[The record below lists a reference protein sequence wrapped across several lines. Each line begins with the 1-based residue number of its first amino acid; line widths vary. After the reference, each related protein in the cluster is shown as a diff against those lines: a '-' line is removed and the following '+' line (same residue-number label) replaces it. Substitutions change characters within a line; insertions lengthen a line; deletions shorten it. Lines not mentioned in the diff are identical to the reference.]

1 MKVFRIVKWLNCYR
15 VDQRHHIM
23 WIFRY
28 WDIGAAALCPTYTF
42 DTQHDAIRAIRNVA
56 GDKAII
62 YIKVEKFIYY
72 G

>member
-1 MKVFRIVKWLNCYR
+1 MKVFRIVRWLNYYR
-15 VDQRHHIM
+15 VDRRHHIM

-28 WDIGAAALCPTYTF
+28 WDRGAVDLCPTYTF